1 MLKTEELAEP
11 IRNLADYIPDIELNE
26 AFHES
31 YELDHFPVDLRHLAT
46 NNEAPMMSIASVL
59 LVVTPNSMRVECTTT
74 SRQYVDMSSITV
86 NDRLAIA
93 FKSTGVANWDL
104 QRTVVK
110 FLTEKNTEG
119 DSP

>member
-1 MLKTEELAEP
+1 LKTLRRNYFLQPVLKTEELAEP

-74 SRQYVDMSSITV
+74 SRQYVDMSSV
-86 NDRLAIA
+86 GKL
-93 FKSTGVANWDL
+93 
-104 QRTVVK
+104 
-110 FLTEKNTEG
+110 
-119 DSP
+119 